1 MFTLRHEGGFST
13 VELLITLVVIG
24 MVFVIFSELNT
35 NTTSIVAKG
44 EKATTASQAAD
55 RIVQYYEN
63 LSCAS
68 GTTTITEC
76 VPDTPSDN
84 PINISSDQSQ
94 SEDVF
99 HNKAEYSELLT
110 EIKGSANVVIES
122 HEIGEGNVDPAPTTL
137 LKKVRVEV
145 SYGSGGSA
153 KVVKNTL
160 LGLEAEG
167 GSH

>member
-1 MFTLRHEGGFST
+1 MFTLKREGGFST

-63 LSCAS
+63 LPCAS
-68 GTTTITEC
+68 GTTTISDC
-76 VPDTPSDN
+76 IPDTGGN
-84 PINISSDQSQ
+84 PINISSNP
-94 SEDVF
+94 SESEGVF
-99 HNKAEYSELLT
+99 LNKSEYSELLAN
-110 EIKGSANVVIES
+110 IKGSASVVVES
-122 HEIGEGNVDPAPTTL
+122 HEIGKGNVDPPPTTL

-153 KVVKNTL
+153 TITKNTL